1 MIHALKPLAP
11 EPAQEPAQQQPTGG
25 LDNPTV
31 ARCEAEWDRVYQ
43 AVLNKKKSNDHAI
56 LEANW
61 AYREAMP
68 TPVGYSN
75 ICNFI
80 ACVIYGMLMGR
91 FESKDGTKLLYGAQ
105 VALNTLGA
113 RPRTQ
118 Q

>member
-1 MIHALKPLAP
+1 MIHALKPLDPKPAF
-11 EPAQEPAQQQPTGG
+11 EPAHQQSSPAQ
-25 LDNPTV
+25 DNPTI
-31 ARCEAEWDRVYQ
+31 ARCEAEWILAYQ
-43 AVLNKKKSNDHAI
+43 SVLNKKKTPRQAVV
-56 LEANW
+56 EANW

-68 TPVGYSN
+68 IPVGYSD

-91 FESKDGTKLLYGAQ
+91 FESKEATKLLYGAQ
-105 VALNTLGA
+105 IALNTVGA

>member
-11 EPAQEPAQQQPTGG
+11 KPASEPAQEQSTSGK
-25 LDNPTV
+25 DNPTV
-31 ARCEAEWDRVYQ
+31 ARCEAEWQRTYQ
-43 AVLNKKKSNDHAI
+43 SLLNKKKSNGQAI
-56 LEANW
+56 LNANW
-61 AYREAMP
+61 AFREAMP

-91 FESKDGTKLLYGAQ
+91 FESREGTKLLYGAQ
-105 VALNTLGA
+105 VALNTLGP
-113 RPRTQ
+113 RPRMQ